1 MAMEGQQIKDQSL
14 KQSMEAAAAVAIV
27 VEEIPLNLLFQE
39 LEGELNPNFF
49 LEDNAYSRGK
59 QQQEQFIAIKDNK
72 KYHSPSLKKDIV
84 ERG

>member
-1 MAMEGQQIKDQSL
+1 MQGQQIKDQSL

-72 KYHSPSLKKDIV
+72 KYHSPSLKKGIV